1 MWNWLK
7 LAEKRVTKPLNE
19 NRAPVA
25 VFPELER
32 NIQYI
37 KAQLG
42 GSFDILYKHTCIG
55 NNRACLIMDDGMCDN
70 LLVTQQVVAPIMQLQ
85 KAPDAPAAQMAYIR
99 DQISAGIDQKEDH
112 TLDEVL
118 ADIVSGV
125 VVLLICAIMST
136 LSLFGFGTSFL
147 VQLGASRRVA
157 ISVLYVRALMEWV
170 AAVLGFVVMSGIETL
185 ALRLFLPQIETV
197 WLALFV
203 PIWVYPLVVGAMV
216 IFFGFFGALML
227 RFGRG
232 AYAVLYAVIVLP
244 GLLSGPVTSII
255 SNRTDTNFFTHLVLT
270 AADFCAGM
278 PAVGWSVLGT
288 VVVIILL
295 GWSITLLKRTG
306 V

>member
-1 MWNWLK
+1 MWKRAFSASFGVYASSYKWMSLFVVGAFLIGMIGGVVFSS
-7 LAEKRVTKPLNE
+7 LASEIIPL
-19 NRAPVA
+19 
-25 VFPELER
+25 
-32 NIQYI
+32 
-37 KAQLG
+37 
-42 GSFDILYKHTCIG
+42 GSIL
-55 NNRACLIMDDGMCDN
+55 
-70 LLVTQQVVAPIMQLQ
+70 
-85 KAPDAPAAQMAYIR
+85 
-99 DQISAGIDQKEDH
+99 
-112 TLDEVL
+112 
-118 ADIVSGV
+118 GV

-170 AAVLGFVVMSGIETL
+170 AVVLGFVVMSGIETL

-227 RFGRG
+227 RYGRG

-278 PAVGWSVLGT
+278 PTVGWSVLGT